1 MFNFKSLFVLFLFK
15 ARFFK
20 LIEEIEESW
29 EKTKTKTKT
38 KHLFTHLTPALFYFV
53 IFDTLVDINCLCMS
67 FVLYN
72 PRLTFKFFGGP
83 GEILSM

>member
-29 EKTKTKTKT
+29 EKKKRKEKKRKTTS
-38 KHLFTHLTPALFYFV
+38 FYPT
-53 IFDTLVDINCLCMS
+53 DTCL
-67 FVLYN
+67 
-72 PRLTFKFFGGP
+72 
-83 GEILSM
+83 ILLCYF

>member
-29 EKTKTKTKT
+29 EKKKEK
-38 KHLFTHLTPALFYFV
+38 KRKEKQHLFTQLTPA
-53 IFDTLVDINCLCMS
+53 
-67 FVLYN
+67 
-72 PRLTFKFFGGP
+72 
-83 GEILSM
+83 

>member
-29 EKTKTKTKT
+29 EKKKKR
-38 KHLFTHLTPALFYFV
+38 KEKKNN
-53 IFDTLVDINCLCMS
+53 IFLPN
-67 FVLYN
+67 
-72 PRLTFKFFGGP
+72 
-83 GEILSM
+83 

>member
-29 EKTKTKTKT
+29 EKKRKEK
-38 KHLFTHLTPALFYFV
+38 KRKEKQHLFTQLTPA
-53 IFDTLVDINCLCMS
+53 
-67 FVLYN
+67 
-72 PRLTFKFFGGP
+72 
-83 GEILSM
+83 

>member
-29 EKTKTKTKT
+29 EKKKK
-38 KHLFTHLTPALFYFV
+38 KRKEKKNN
-53 IFDTLVDINCLCMS
+53 IFLPN
-67 FVLYN
+67 
-72 PRLTFKFFGGP
+72 
-83 GEILSM
+83 